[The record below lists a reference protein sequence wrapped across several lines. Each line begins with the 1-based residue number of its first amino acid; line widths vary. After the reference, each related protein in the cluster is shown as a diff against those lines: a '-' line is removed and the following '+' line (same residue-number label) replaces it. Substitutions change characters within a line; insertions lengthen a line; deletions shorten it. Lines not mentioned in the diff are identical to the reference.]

1 MVEEDKSL
9 YDEVGG
15 RLFELAKEGISL
27 EKLKR
32 RKAESLLFY
41 GSTFSGKTYGYIT
54 IPQYLREQ
62 DIPPE
67 KFKMCIVYPDRPG
80 GVTKLLDE
88 VPDEYLSSIELYP
101 ITGDFNQV
109 IEATLKSWKQ
119 LLEFSDFPEETDK
132 QCFLVVEMLDE
143 MWSMAQDTAIREAYG
158 IGIGDYMAQEFQSVL
173 KRAQAEAKSKRDLSA
188 YQVLQGW
195 SDWTI
200 IKNLHNTQWVE
211 VVKQIPFFG
220 INLICTAGEK
230 PLAEGEEGGTF
241 GKIGVKPAGE
251 KSNRHRV
258 DTIIYMRQK
267 GGRFYIQ
274 PAKITELGMVYPEK
288 NVTDERPYGVHLKMQ
303 ERLKKVKQER
313 RQKKQKEQ
321 VEEEIESETEETE
334 EPEEATETESKEE
347 SEEEESEDLF

>member
-1 MVEEDKSL
+1 MAEDKSL

-15 RLFELAKEGISL
+15 RLFKLAAEGISL

-32 RKAESLLFY
+32 RKAESILFY
-41 GSTFSGKTYGYIT
+41 GATFSGKTYGYIT
-54 IPQYLREQ
+54 IPQYLKEQ
-62 DIPPE
+62 GIPPE

-88 VPDEYLSSIELYP
+88 VPDEYLSGIELYP

-119 LLEFSDFPEETDK
+119 LLEFSEFPKETDK

-143 MWSMAQDTAIREAYG
+143 MWSMAQDTAVREAYG
-158 IGIGDYMAQEFQSVL
+158 VGIGDYMAREFQSVL
-173 KRAQAEAKSKRDLSA
+173 KRAQAEAKSKKDLSA

-195 SDWTI
+195 TDWTI

-241 GKIGVKPAGE
+241 GKVGVKPAGE

-267 GGRFYIQ
+267 GGHFFIQ

-288 NVTDERPYGVHLKMQ
+288 NVTDQGPYGVHLEMQ
-303 ERLKKVKQER
+303 KRLKKVKQQR
-313 RQKKQKEQ
+313 RQKRRRKEQ
-321 VEEEIESETEETE
+321 SEGE
-334 EPEEATETESKEE
+334 EPEESTEEQEAEPSP
-347 SEEEESEDLF
+347 EEEETESEDLF